1 MTQADFL
8 ERIAA
13 ELCELN
19 ATLSSRFDAL
29 DEIAHQLKLISYGT
43 DLSVVDQQLTDI
55 ASDIRYLAI
64 RLAL

>member
-1 MTQADFL
+1 MTEVDFL
-8 ERIAA
+8 ERIAT

-19 ATLSSRFDAL
+19 ATLSCRFDAL

-43 DLSVVDQQLTDI
+43 DLTVADQQLTDI